1 MYHYAVNNM
10 LKYSKDINKIYDDCL
25 THFSKLAI
33 FKKSY
38 KKNKKTVPP
47 IHTDSTAQLRKN
59 DLEELLYIFE
69 YLIKRY
75 FLYTSCKD
83 KCYYRI

>member
-38 KKNKKTVPP
+38 KKTQKTVPP
-47 IHTDSTAQLRKN
+47 IHTDSTTHSLNTERKQL
-59 DLEELLYIFE
+59 
-69 YLIKRY
+69 
-75 FLYTSCKD
+75 
-83 KCYYRI
+83 

>member
-1 MYHYAVNNM
+1 M
-10 LKYSKDINKIYDDCL
+10 LKYSKDINKIYDDFL

-33 FKKSY
+33 LKKVI
-38 KKNKKTVPP
+38 KKAQKTVPP
-47 IHTDSTAQLRKN
+47 IHTDSTSQLRKN

-69 YLIKRY
+69 CLIKRY

-83 KCYYRI
+83 KCYHRI

>member
-38 KKNKKTVPP
+38 KKTQKTVPP

-69 YLIKRY
+69 CLIKRY
-75 FLYTSCKD
+75 FLYTSCKN
-83 KCYYRI
+83 KCYHRI

>member
-1 MYHYAVNNM
+1 M

-33 FKKSY
+33 LKKVI
-38 KKNKKTVPP
+38 KKAQKTVPP
-47 IHTDSTAQLRKN
+47 INTDSTAQLRKN

-69 YLIKRY
+69 CLIKRY

-83 KCYYRI
+83 KCYHRI

>member
-33 FKKSY
+33 LKKVI
-38 KKNKKTVPP
+38 KKT
-47 IHTDSTAQLRKN
+47 QKN
-59 DLEELLYIFE
+59 CAADTYRQHSS
-69 YLIKRY
+69 IK
-75 FLYTSCKD
+75 KE
-83 KCYYRI
+83 

>member
-10 LKYSKDINKIYDDCL
+10 LKYSKDINKIHDDCL

-33 FKKSY
+33 FKKVI
-38 KKNKKTVPP
+38 KKNKKTVSP

-69 YLIKRY
+69 CLIKRY

-83 KCYYRI
+83 KCYHRI

>member
-33 FKKSY
+33 LKKVI
-38 KKNKKTVPP
+38 KKAQKNCAADTYRQHSSIKK
-47 IHTDSTAQLRKN
+47 
-59 DLEELLYIFE
+59 E
-69 YLIKRY
+69 
-75 FLYTSCKD
+75 
-83 KCYYRI
+83 

>member
-33 FKKSY
+33 IKKVI
-38 KKNKKTVPP
+38 KKAQKKLCRRYIP
-47 IHTDSTAQLRKN
+47 TAQLN
-59 DLEELLYIFE
+59 
-69 YLIKRY
+69 
-75 FLYTSCKD
+75 
-83 KCYYRI
+83 

>member
-33 FKKSY
+33 LKKSY
-38 KKNKKTVPP
+38 KKSTKNCAADTYRQHSSIKK
-47 IHTDSTAQLRKN
+47 
-59 DLEELLYIFE
+59 E
-69 YLIKRY
+69 
-75 FLYTSCKD
+75 
-83 KCYYRI
+83 

>member
-25 THFSKLAI
+25 THFFKLAN

-38 KKNKKTVPP
+38 KKTVPP

-69 YLIKRY
+69 CLIKRY

-83 KCYYRI
+83 KCYHRI

>member
-38 KKNKKTVPP
+38 KKTQKNCAADTYRQHSSIKK
-47 IHTDSTAQLRKN
+47 
-59 DLEELLYIFE
+59 E
-69 YLIKRY
+69 
-75 FLYTSCKD
+75 
-83 KCYYRI
+83 

>member
-10 LKYSKDINKIYDDCL
+10 LKYSKDINKIYDDRL
-25 THFSKLAI
+25 TYFSKLAI

-38 KKNKKTVPP
+38 KKTQKTVPP

-69 YLIKRY
+69 CLIKR
-75 FLYTSCKD
+75 
-83 KCYYRI
+83 

>member
-1 MYHYAVNNM
+1 M

-33 FKKSY
+33 LKKVI
-38 KKNKKTVPP
+38 KKTKKTVPP
-47 IHTDSTAQLRKN
+47 IHTDSTAQLIKN

-69 YLIKRY
+69 CLIKRY

-83 KCYYRI
+83 KCYHRI

>member
-1 MYHYAVNNM
+1 M

-33 FKKSY
+33 LKKVI
-38 KKNKKTVPP
+38 KKAQKTVPP
-47 IHTDSTAQLRKN
+47 IHTDNTAQLRKN

-69 YLIKRY
+69 CLIKRY

-83 KCYYRI
+83 KCYHRI

>member
-33 FKKSY
+33 LKKVI
-38 KKNKKTVPP
+38 KKDEDFVCIIK
-47 IHTDSTAQLRKN
+47 LKN
-59 DLEELLYIFE
+59 DNVFGEEILGCPRKDIGE
-69 YLIKRY
+69 SLI
-75 FLYTSCKD
+75 L
-83 KCYYRI
+83 